1 MASSLGVGMLNKTS
15 QELQALYKNSPLSV
29 EQKIR
34 AQELEIELA
43 EQILNFYDVMSAK
56 LLSIK
61 KTDGTFL
68 SDKEK
73 AKIIDLQHQ
82 LQFGK

>member
-1 MASSLGVGMLNKTS
+1 MLNKTS

-61 KTDGTFL
+61 KTDLMELLLKITGLLLYIPL
-68 SDKEK
+68 S
-73 AKIIDLQHQ
+73 IILKWVY
-82 LQFGK
+82 LIKK